1 MADSVQRLESGRTQ
15 LAGVSSLPQPNMNF
29 GQQRPELEFQAQ
41 ADASTN
47 LSRVISNLS
56 SSMFSQAERL
66 ATAAGEEFV
75 LSNPQDIKA
84 IQASIDGDKANFKR
98 QFSINAF
105 STAVNSLQGSELA
118 AGAEIEYLN
127 KVNSIHKKIQTRK
140 NADGSEYVVDTAK
153 IAEELKAQADGWS
166 SAIAQYSTDGSYKF
180 RATAAVRG
188 NEIIKIA
195 AKAESERAAI
205 INRVKVGKYIDEFR
219 GVLDIILKEG
229 PLIDSNTKMPV
240 VNPETGEVVSVDYKI
255 RAYQEALINRA
266 LALGGI
272 DAATFAAEA
281 ATTLISETKLAYLE
295 NAVNADPFI
304 IGGDRV
310 KLADTINNKNLP
322 ANLQSIYDSLPLADQ
337 KKAKDMMLGTI
348 QANNDNKIKDRAAQK
363 FARDQEIAQLSL
375 EFVDKFTIPERLL
388 EIEARYREII
398 AEDPSVASYTTL
410 LALKKAAT
418 EDAVDDSIS
427 VGKLKD
433 LLMDKDASVN
443 TNAKILDW
451 ASRNG
456 VTAKTAL
463 EEANRYLPREK
474 YNEEKEGKLLK
485 LKFHLETKKPYTFKS
500 GRARAIATI
509 EDYQSAIKDIGLSP
523 QDVPES
529 FINALTQ
536 AAKTE
541 TSVKDY
547 ATLLQAINNNSI
559 TEPMQVYD
567 AIKANNYIIS
577 DEKAFSLMS
586 DVEQKNRQLQS
597 DIRRN
602 AKLLADTNG
611 TSTHD
616 RARRA
621 KRYGDN
627 IQKEIDKAR
636 SAGNPINIDE
646 ATLIV
651 EERENKSDRQKKIV
665 KANSDLTELLAT
677 RNMKFS
683 DIQPANGKS
692 IFTKNEGQIV
702 EVTKTFEEDLITRL
716 RARGASQ
723 GTAAT
728 EAARIIQLLKI
739 GEQLSRENR

>member
-1 MADSVQRLESGRTQ
+1 MADPVQRLESGRTQ

-29 GQQRPELEFQAQ
+29 GQQRPELEFQAR

-47 LSRVISNLS
+47 LSRMISNLYS
-56 SSMFSQAERL
+56 SNFAQAERL

-84 IQASIDGDKANFKR
+84 IQASIDGDKVNFKR

-127 KVNSIHKKIQTRK
+127 KVNSIHQKIQTGK

-188 NEIIKIA
+188 NEIIKVA
-195 AKAESERAAI
+195 AKAESQKAAI
-205 INRVKVGKYIDEFR
+205 INRVKVGKYIDEFK
-219 GVLDIILKEG
+219 GTLDIILKEG
-229 PLIDSNTKMPV
+229 PLIDSNTKMPLIDQR
-240 VNPETGEVVSVDYKI
+240 TGEAVTVDYKI
-255 RAYQEALINRA
+255 RAAQEALLNRA
-266 LALGGI
+266 LSLGGV
-272 DAATFAAEA
+272 DAATFAAESVNA
-281 ATTLISETKLAYLE
+281 LILETKLAYLE
-295 NAVNADPFI
+295 NAINVDPFI

-310 KLADTINNKNLP
+310 KLADTLNNKQLP
-322 ANLQSIYDSLPLADQ
+322 ANLQSIFDSLSLPDQ

-348 QANNDNKIKDRAAQK
+348 QANYDNKTKDRAAK
-363 FARDQEIAQLSL
+363 KSALDQEIATLSL

-388 EIEARYREII
+388 EIEARYKEII
-398 AEDPSVASYTTL
+398 GEDSSVASYATL

-433 LLMDKDASVN
+433 LLMDKDPSVN

-463 EEANRYLPREK
+463 EEANRYLPKEK
-474 YNEEKEGKLLK
+474 YNEEREGKLLK
-485 LKFHLETKKPYTFKS
+485 LKFHLETKKPYAFKS
-500 GRARAIATI
+500 SRARVIATV
-509 EDYQSAIKDIGLSP
+509 EDYQSAIKDIGLDP
-523 QDVPES
+523 QYVPES
-529 FINALTQ
+529 FINSLTQ

-541 TSVKDY
+541 TDLKSL
-547 ATLLQAINNNSI
+547 ATLLQGINNGDI
-559 TEPMQVYD
+559 TDPMQIYD
-567 AIKANNYIIS
+567 AIKTKGYLIS
-577 DEKAFSLMS
+577 EEKAQSLMER
-586 DVEQKNRQLQS
+586 VEEKNRQRQG

-602 AKLLADTNG
+602 AKSLADING
-611 TSTHD
+611 TSPRD
-616 RARRA
+616 KARRE
-621 KRYGDN
+621 KRYGN
-627 IQKEIDKAR
+627 EIEKEMEAAR
-636 SAGNPINIDE
+636 RAGNPIDIDE
-646 ATLIV
+646 AGRIV

-677 RNMKFS
+677 RKMTYA

-692 IFTKNEGQIV
+692 MFTKNEGSIV
-702 EVTKTFEEDLITRL
+702 EVTKTFEDDLIKRL
-716 RARGASQ
+716 RDRGASQ
-723 GTAAT
+723 GTAAS

>member
-1 MADSVQRLESGRTQ
+1 MADPVQRLESGRTQ

-29 GQQRPELEFQAQ
+29 GQQRPELEFQAR

-47 LSRVISNLS
+47 LYRVVSNLS

-84 IQASIDGDKANFKR
+84 IQASIDGDTANFKR

-127 KVNSIHKKIQTRK
+127 KVNTIHKKIQTRK

-310 KLADTINNKNLP
+310 KLTDTINNKNLP

-348 QANNDNKIKDRAAQK
+348 QANYDNKTKDRAAQK

-388 EIEARYREII
+388 EIEARYKEII

-463 EEANRYLPREK
+463 EEANRYLPKEK

-500 GRARAIATI
+500 GRPRAIATI

-541 TSVKDY
+541 TDLKSL
-547 ATLLQAINNNSI
+547 ATLLQGINNGDI
-559 TEPMQVYD
+559 TDPMQIYD
-567 AIKANNYIIS
+567 AIKTRGYIIS
-577 DEKAFSLMS
+577 DEKAQSLMER
-586 DVEQKNRQLQS
+586 VEDKNRQRQG

-602 AKLLADTNG
+602 AKSLADING
-611 TSTHD
+611 TSPRD
-616 RARRA
+616 KARRE
-621 KRYGDN
+621 KRYGSE
-627 IQKEIDKAR
+627 IEKEMEAAR
-636 SAGNPINIDE
+636 RAGNPIDIDE
-646 ATLIV
+646 AGRIV

-665 KANSDLTELLAT
+665 KINSDLTELLAT
-677 RNMKFS
+677 RKMTYA
-683 DIQPANGKS
+683 DIQPSNGKS
-692 IFTKNEGQIV
+692 MFTKNEGQIV
-702 EVTKTFEEDLITRL
+702 EVTETHKEDIVQRLIN
-716 RARGASQ
+716 RGVSK
-723 GTAAT
+723 GTATT
-728 EAARIIQLLKI
+728 EAARIIQYLTI

>member
-1 MADSVQRLESGRTQ
+1 MADPVQRLESGRTQ

-29 GQQRPELEFQAQ
+29 GQQRPELEFQAR

-47 LSRVISNLS
+47 LSRMISNLS
-56 SSMFSQAERL
+56 SSMFSQAEKL

-127 KVNSIHKKIQTRK
+127 KVNSIHQKIQTGK

-188 NEIIKIA
+188 NEIIKVA
-195 AKAESERAAI
+195 AKAESQKAAI
-205 INRVKVGKYIDEFR
+205 INRVKVGKYIDEFK
-219 GVLDIILKEG
+219 GTLDIILKEG
-229 PLIDSNTKMPV
+229 PLIDSNTKMPLIDER
-240 VNPETGEVVSVDYKI
+240 NGEAVTVDYKI
-255 RAYQEALINRA
+255 RAAQEALLNRA
-266 LALGGI
+266 LSLGGV
-272 DAATFAAEA
+272 DAATFAAESVNA
-281 ATTLISETKLAYLE
+281 LILETKLAYLE
-295 NAVNADPFI
+295 NAINVDPFI

-310 KLADTINNKNLP
+310 KLTDTINNKQLP
-322 ANLQSIYDSLPLADQ
+322 ANLQSIFDSLSLADQ

-348 QANNDNKIKDRAAQK
+348 QANYDNKTKDHAAK
-363 FARDQEIAQLSL
+363 KSALDQEIATLSL

-388 EIEARYREII
+388 EIETRYKEII
-398 AEDPSVASYTTL
+398 AEDSSVASYATL

-433 LLMDKDASVN
+433 LLMDKDPSVN
-443 TNAKILDW
+443 TNAKILEW

-463 EEANRYLPREK
+463 EEANRYLPKEK
-474 YNEEKEGKLLK
+474 YNEEREGKLLK
-485 LKFHLETKKPYTFKS
+485 LKFHLETKKPYAFKS
-500 GRARAIATI
+500 GRARVIATV
-509 EDYQSAIKDIGLSP
+509 EDYQSAIKDIGLDP
-523 QDVPES
+523 QYVPES
-529 FINALTQ
+529 FINSLTQ

-541 TSVKDY
+541 TDLKSL
-547 ATLLQAINNNSI
+547 ATLLQGINNGDI
-559 TEPMQVYD
+559 TDPMQIYD
-567 AIKANNYIIS
+567 AIKTRGYLIS
-577 DEKAFSLMS
+577 EEKAQSLMER
-586 DVEQKNRQLQS
+586 VEEKNRQRQG

-602 AKLLADTNG
+602 AKSLADTNG
-611 TSTHD
+611 TSP
-616 RARRA
+616 R
-621 KRYGDN
+621 
-627 IQKEIDKAR
+627 DKAR
-636 SAGNPINIDE
+636 RERKYGDAIEKEMEAARKNGKPIDIDE
-646 ATLIV
+646 AARIV

-665 KANSDLTELLAT
+665 KANSDLTELLST
-677 RNMKFS
+677 RNMKYA
-683 DIQPANGKS
+683 DILPANGKS
-692 IFTKNEGQIV
+692 IFTNNEGPIV
-702 EVTKTFEEDLITRL
+702 EVTKTFEADLVERL
-716 RARGASQ
+716 KARGASQ
-723 GTAAT
+723 GTAVN
-728 EAARIIQLLKI
+728 EAARIIQYLKI

>member
-1 MADSVQRLESGRTQ
+1 MADPVQRLESGRTQ

-41 ADASTN
+41 ADYSTN
-47 LSRVISNLS
+47 LSRVLSNLS
-56 SSMFSQAERL
+56 SSMFGQAERL

-84 IQASIDGDKANFKR
+84 IQASIDGDTANFKR

-127 KVNSIHKKIQTRK
+127 KVNTIHKKIQTRK

-229 PLIDSNTKMPV
+229 PLIDSNTKMPLID
-240 VNPETGEVVSVDYKI
+240 ERTGEAVTVDYKI
-255 RAYQEALINRA
+255 REYQKALINRA

-348 QANNDNKIKDRAAQK
+348 QANYDNKTKDRAAQK

-388 EIEARYREII
+388 EIEARYRQII

-418 EDAVDDSIS
+418 EDAVDDPVS

-451 ASRNG
+451 ASTNG

-463 EEANRYLPREK
+463 QEANRYLPKEK
-474 YNEEKEGKLLK
+474 YNVEKEGKLLK

-500 GRARAIATI
+500 GRPRAIATI
-509 EDYQSAIKDIGLSP
+509 EDYQSAIKDIGLSL

-529 FINALTQ
+529 FVNALTQ

-559 TEPMQVYD
+559 TDPMQVYE
-567 AIKANNYIIS
+567 AIKANKYIIS

-602 AKLLADTNG
+602 AGLLADTNG
-611 TSTHD
+611 TSTRD
-616 RARRA
+616 KARRK
-621 KRYGDN
+621 KRYEDN
-627 IQKEIDKAR
+627 IQEEIDNAR
-636 SAGNPINIDE
+636 RAGNPIDINE
-646 ATLIV
+646 ATRIV

-677 RNMKFS
+677 RNMTFS

-692 IFTKNEGQIV
+692 IFTKNEGSIV

>member
-1 MADSVQRLESGRTQ
+1 MADPVQRLESGRTQ

-29 GQQRPELEFQAQ
+29 GQQRPELEFQAR

-47 LSRVISNLS
+47 LYRVVSNLS
-56 SSMFSQAERL
+56 SSMFGQAERL

-84 IQASIDGDKANFKR
+84 IQASIDGDTANFKR

-127 KVNSIHKKIQTRK
+127 KVNSIHQKIQTGK

-188 NEIIKIA
+188 NEIIKVA
-195 AKAESERAAI
+195 AKAESQKAAI
-205 INRVKVGKYIDEFR
+205 INRVKAGKYIEQFK

-229 PLIDSNTKMPV
+229 PLIDSNTKMPLID
-240 VNPETGEVVSVDYKI
+240 ERTGEAVTVDYKI
-255 RAYQEALINRA
+255 REYQKALINRA
-266 LALGGI
+266 LALGGT

-281 ATTLISETKLAYLE
+281 ATTLILETKLAYLE

-348 QANNDNKIKDRAAQK
+348 QANYDNKTKDRAAQK

-418 EDAVDDSIS
+418 EDAVDDPVS

-463 EEANRYLPREK
+463 EEANRYLPKEK
-474 YNEEKEGKLLK
+474 YNVEKEGKLLK

-559 TEPMQVYD
+559 TEPMQIYD
-567 AIKANNYIIS
+567 AIKANKYIIS

-586 DVEQKNRQLQS
+586 DVEQKNRQLQG

-602 AKLLADTNG
+602 AGLLADTNG
-611 TSTHD
+611 TSTRD
-616 RARRA
+616 KARRK
-621 KRYGDN
+621 KRYEDN
-627 IQKEIDKAR
+627 IQEEINKAR
-636 SAGNPINIDE
+636 LAGNPIDIDE
-646 ATLIV
+646 ATRIV

-677 RNMKFS
+677 RNMTFS

-692 IFTKNEGQIV
+692 IFTKNEGPIV

-728 EAARIIQLLKI
+728 EAARIIQLIKI

>member
-1 MADSVQRLESGRTQ
+1 MADPVQRLESGRTQ

-29 GQQRPELEFQAQ
+29 GQQRPELEFQAR

-47 LSRVISNLS
+47 LYRVVSNLS
-56 SSMFSQAERL
+56 SSMFGQAERL

-84 IQASIDGDKANFKR
+84 IQASIDGDTANFKR

-127 KVNSIHKKIQTRK
+127 KVNSIHQKIQTGK

-229 PLIDSNTKMPV
+229 PLIDSNTKMPLID
-240 VNPETGEVVSVDYKI
+240 ERTGEAVTVDYKI
-255 RAYQEALINRA
+255 RAAQEALLNRV
-266 LALGGI
+266 LSLGGV

-348 QANNDNKIKDRAAQK
+348 QANYDNKTKDRAAQK
-363 FARDQEIAQLSL
+363 FALDQEIAQLSL

-418 EDAVDDSIS
+418 EDAVDDPVS

-451 ASRNG
+451 ASTNG

-463 EEANRYLPREK
+463 EEANRYLPKEK
-474 YNEEKEGKLLK
+474 YNVEKEGKLLK

-559 TEPMQVYD
+559 TEPMQIYD
-567 AIKANNYIIS
+567 AIKANKYIIS

-586 DVEQKNRQLQS
+586 DVEQKNRQLQG

-602 AKLLADTNG
+602 AGLLADTNG
-611 TSTHD
+611 TSTRD
-616 RARRA
+616 KARRK
-621 KRYGDN
+621 KRYEDN
-627 IQKEIDKAR
+627 IQEEINKAR
-636 SAGNPINIDE
+636 LAGNPIDIDE
-646 ATLIV
+646 ATRIV

-677 RNMKFS
+677 RNMTFS

-692 IFTKNEGQIV
+692 IFTKNEGPIV

-728 EAARIIQLLKI
+728 EAARIIQLIKI

>member
-1 MADSVQRLESGRTQ
+1 MADPVQRLESGRTQ

-29 GQQRPELEFQAQ
+29 GQQRPELEFQAR

-47 LSRVISNLS
+47 LSRVLSNLS
-56 SSMFSQAERL
+56 SSMFSQAEKL

-84 IQASIDGDKANFKR
+84 IQASIDGDTANFKR

-105 STAVNSLQGSELA
+105 STAVNSMQGSELA

-127 KVNSIHKKIQTRK
+127 KVNSIHQKIQTGK

-188 NEIIKIA
+188 NEIIKVA
-195 AKAESERAAI
+195 AKAESQKAAI
-205 INRVKVGKYIDEFR
+205 INRVKVGKYIDEFK
-219 GVLDIILKEG
+219 GTLDIILKEG
-229 PLIDSNTKMPV
+229 PLIDSNTKMPLID
-240 VNPETGEVVSVDYKI
+240 ERTGEPVTVDYKI
-255 RAYQEALINRA
+255 RAAQKTLLNRA
-266 LALGGI
+266 LSLGGV
-272 DAATFAAEA
+272 DTATFAAESVN
-281 ATTLISETKLAYLE
+281 TLILETKLAYLE
-295 NAVNADPFI
+295 NAINVDPFI

-310 KLADTINNKNLP
+310 KLTDTINNKQLP
-322 ANLQSIYDSLPLADQ
+322 ANLQSIFDSLSLADQ

-348 QANNDNKIKDRAAQK
+348 QANYDNKTKDHAAK
-363 FARDQEIAQLSL
+363 KSALDQEIATLSL

-388 EIEARYREII
+388 EIEARYKEII
-398 AEDPSVASYTTL
+398 GEDSSVASYATL

-433 LLMDKDASVN
+433 LLMDKDPSVN

-463 EEANRYLPREK
+463 EEANRYLPKEK
-474 YNEEKEGKLLK
+474 YNAEREGKLLK
-485 LKFHLETKKPYTFKS
+485 LKFHLETKKPYKFKS
-500 GRARAIATI
+500 GRPRVITTV
-509 EDYQSAIKDIGLSP
+509 EDYQSAIKDIGLDP
-523 QDVPES
+523 QYVPES
-529 FINALTQ
+529 FINSLTQ

-541 TSVKDY
+541 TDLKSL
-547 ATLLQAINNNSI
+547 ATLLQGINNGDI
-559 TEPMQVYD
+559 TDPMQIYD
-567 AIKANNYIIS
+567 AIKTKGYLIS
-577 DEKAFSLMS
+577 EEKAESLMER
-586 DVEQKNRQLQS
+586 VEEKNRQRQG

-602 AKLLADTNG
+602 AKSLADING
-611 TSTHD
+611 TSLRD
-616 RARRA
+616 KARRE
-621 KRYGDN
+621 KRYGN
-627 IQKEIDKAR
+627 EIEKEMEAAR
-636 SAGNPINIDE
+636 RAGNPIDIDE
-646 ATLIV
+646 AGRIV

-665 KANSDLTELLAT
+665 KANSDLNELLAT
-677 RNMKFS
+677 RQMKFA

-692 IFTKNEGQIV
+692 IFTKNEGQVV
-702 EVTKTFEEDLITRL
+702 EVTKTFEADLIKRL
-716 RARGASQ
+716 RDRGASE
-723 GTAAT
+723 GTAAS

>member
-1 MADSVQRLESGRTQ
+1 LNR
-15 LAGVSSLPQPNMNF
+15 
-29 GQQRPELEFQAQ
+29 
-41 ADASTN
+41 
-47 LSRVISNLS
+47 
-56 SSMFSQAERL
+56 
-66 ATAAGEEFV
+66 V
-75 LSNPQDIKA
+75 LS
-84 IQASIDGDKANFKR
+84 
-98 QFSINAF
+98 
-105 STAVNSLQGSELA
+105 
-118 AGAEIEYLN
+118 
-127 KVNSIHKKIQTRK
+127 
-140 NADGSEYVVDTAK
+140 
-153 IAEELKAQADGWS
+153 
-166 SAIAQYSTDGSYKF
+166 
-180 RATAAVRG
+180 
-188 NEIIKIA
+188 
-195 AKAESERAAI
+195 
-205 INRVKVGKYIDEFR
+205 
-219 GVLDIILKEG
+219 
-229 PLIDSNTKMPV
+229 
-240 VNPETGEVVSVDYKI
+240 
-255 RAYQEALINRA
+255 
-266 LALGGI
+266 LGGI

-348 QANNDNKIKDRAAQK
+348 QANYDNKTKDRAAQK
-363 FARDQEIAQLSL
+363 FALDQEIAQLSL

-418 EDAVDDSIS
+418 EDAVDDPVS

-451 ASRNG
+451 ASTNG

-463 EEANRYLPREK
+463 EEANRYLPKEK
-474 YNEEKEGKLLK
+474 YNVEKEGKLLK

-559 TEPMQVYD
+559 TEPMQIYD
-567 AIKANNYIIS
+567 AIKANKYIIS

-586 DVEQKNRQLQS
+586 DVEQKNRQLQG

-602 AKLLADTNG
+602 AGLLADTNG
-611 TSTHD
+611 TSTRD
-616 RARRA
+616 KARRK
-621 KRYGDN
+621 KRYEDN
-627 IQKEIDKAR
+627 IQEEINKAR
-636 SAGNPINIDE
+636 LAGNPIDIDE
-646 ATLIV
+646 ATRIV

-677 RNMKFS
+677 RNMTFS

-692 IFTKNEGQIV
+692 IFTKNEGPIV